1 MVSGSP
7 NVINNLLSS
16 RLWKVLYT
24 HHRTFRLMNRSH
36 VSTTYCLLLDSS
48 LEKFSYKFGL
58 DNDDQETAFKKHW
71 SAINEKD
78 KSSHMTEL
86 TIRARRIKHDDSD
99 SKHAVLNYLTSA
111 KTSGN
116 CPYYI
121 KQFLADFE
129 KKKPN
134 WDFSSEEG
142 LNLFKKGYL
151 GVLDRTYMWGKV
163 DNGVICDYWDH
174 VEPIVSEMRNQSKL
188 LRSIAQQV
196 PGGSQPQLP
205 NEVLKEVVP
214 PQNQNPNNPRGQ
226 SSFGNQTQGN
236 EHGGGLT
243 VNPQGRQAT
252 SGMNNQPQTTNPID
266 TGGNQNIQMR
276 GTGQPEPSIHLR
288 PPQGEQSGN
297 QSLNS
302 RVY

>member
-58 DNDDQETAFKKHW
+58 DSEDQETAFKKHW

-78 KSSHMTEL
+78 KSQHMTEL
-86 TIRARRIKHDDSD
+86 TIRVRKIKHDDSE
-99 SKHAVLNYLTSA
+99 SKHAVLDYLKSA

-129 KKKPN
+129 KKKQG

-142 LNLFKKGYL
+142 LNHFKKGYL

-163 DNGVICDYWDH
+163 NNGVICDYWDH
-174 VEPIVSEMRNQSKL
+174 VTPIVSEMRNQSKL
-188 LRSIAQQV
+188 LRSIAQQG

-205 NEVLKEVVP
+205 NEDLKEVVP
-214 PQNQNPNNPRGQ
+214 PQNPNNQRGQ
-226 SSFGNQTQGN
+226 SSFGNQAQGN
-236 EHGGGLT
+236 AHGGGLAL
-243 VNPQGRQAT
+243 NLQGRQAT
-252 SGMNNQPQTTNPID
+252 SNMNNQAQTTNPVD
-266 TGGNQNIQMR
+266 TGGNHNIQMR
-276 GTGQPEPSIHLR
+276 GTGQQEPSIQVR
-288 PPQGEQSGN
+288 PAPGEHSGN
-297 QSLNS
+297 QSRNS